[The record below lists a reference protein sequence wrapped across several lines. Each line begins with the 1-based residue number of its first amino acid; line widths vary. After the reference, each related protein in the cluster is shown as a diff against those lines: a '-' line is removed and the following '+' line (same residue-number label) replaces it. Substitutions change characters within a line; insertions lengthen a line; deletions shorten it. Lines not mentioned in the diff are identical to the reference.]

1 MPADFTLCIFA
12 KVPRPGAV
20 KTQLA
25 VEIGDQAAAALAQAF
40 LEDSLAL
47 AACMPG
53 ARTVLALSG
62 DPTTL
67 VPLAVQ
73 TTIWSQGEGDLG
85 ERMQRVAARALE
97 SSPRAVIIGT
107 DSPGLP
113 EQRILAATES
123 LLTHDAVIGPA
134 DDGGYYLLG
143 LTRSP
148 PGLLDAL
155 PWSSEHTRSETLHR
169 LQGSGFST
177 TQLEPWFD
185 VDVPADL
192 RRLSKLLAG
201 GSVQA
206 SSTERV
212 LREMGWIP

>member
-1 MPADFTLCIFA
+1 M
-12 KVPRPGAV
+12 
-20 KTQLA
+20 
-25 VEIGDQAAAALAQAF
+25 
-40 LEDSLAL
+40 
-47 AACMPG
+47 
-53 ARTVLALSG
+53 
-62 DPTTL
+62 
-67 VPLAVQ
+67 
-73 TTIWSQGEGDLG
+73 
-85 ERMQRVAARALE
+85 
-97 SSPRAVIIGT
+97 IIGT